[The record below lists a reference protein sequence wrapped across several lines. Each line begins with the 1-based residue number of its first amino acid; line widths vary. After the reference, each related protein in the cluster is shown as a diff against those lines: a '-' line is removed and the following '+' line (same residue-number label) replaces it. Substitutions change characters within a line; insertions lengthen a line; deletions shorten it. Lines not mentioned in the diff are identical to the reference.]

1 MVFSYKVVALADRY
15 IVATTAAN
23 TDSSSEQHAH
33 SMTSSPSLT
42 CSVKIRLSI
51 TILLENLNRHQFQ
64 SLFICY
70 APLQMSNVCFGIIHF
85 VMCYMKKHHFHDWL
99 DEDLCLSGKY
109 SNSSRWG
116 NSVIVG
122 CLVSSFCICFTS
134 SQIKTIFLYTVI
146 FRN

>member
-1 MVFSYKVVALADRY
+1 MRIDTLSPPPLQILTPAQN
-15 IVATTAAN
+15 N
-23 TDSSSEQHAH
+23 TH

-70 APLQMSNVCFGIIHF
+70 APLQMSNLCFGIIHF

-122 CLVSSFCICFTS
+122 CLVSSLRICFKS